1 MYKDQFDKMWS
12 KTVNSV
18 IYGITTKGLKGV
30 SQINEFI
37 HRMVWT
43 NAWGNKKIVP
53 PERKLLDD
61 IGRESPDK
69 AQQLESVLSGIKVGV
84 SPILYA
90 GIAAAAAG
98 IILLLLIQGGWRIA
112 GGAVGLIGIAVA
124 VVGAMQSRINP
135 KKAATAALA
144 KAKDK
149 CDKIL

>member
-1 MYKDQFDKMWS
+1 MYKEQFNELWS
-12 KTVNSV
+12 KTVNGV
-18 IYGITTKGLKGV
+18 IYGITTKGLKGA

-37 HRMVWT
+37 HRIVWT
-43 NAWGNKKIVP
+43 SAWGNKKLVP
-53 PERKLLDD
+53 PERKLLED

-69 AQQLESVLSGIKVGV
+69 AHRLESVLSAIKVGV

-90 GIAAAAAG
+90 GIAVAAVG
-98 IILLLLIQGGWRIA
+98 IILLLLIQGGWRIV
-112 GGAVGLIGIAVA
+112 GGAVGLIGITVA

-135 KKAATAALA
+135 KKAALAALS